1 MQNKDTAIKILT
13 TNCSELSTDGL
24 SEYLKEL
31 SVLAP
36 VLATAY
42 LNLEMALESANAE
55 IENYKNVNNGLAGL
69 IKGLQSEN
77 KRLTDAVSEI
87 NQALLDCHS
96 ENAKLRAALEFYSKD
111 INWTEGMN
119 YWEDFQITPCGND
132 LGAIAREALEKL
144 K

>member
-1 MQNKDTAIKILT
+1 MQNKFKEFWITPSMDAFEFERKYF
-13 TNCSELSTDGL
+13 SDEDVHVV
-24 SEYLKEL
+24 EY
-31 SVLAP
+31 A
-36 VLATAY
+36 
-42 LNLEMALESANAE
+42 ALESANAE
-55 IENYKNVNNGLAGL
+55 IERMRNELRDKLVGNFF
-69 IKGLQSEN
+69 QSEN
-77 KRLTDAVSEI
+77 KKLTDAVSEI
-87 NQALLDCHS
+87 NTALLDCHN